1 MEYVDGKTL
10 LIPDDGLGIDQ
21 FFAWFI
27 PLADALSH
35 ALEHGRTHG
44 DLKPA
49 NIMIREDGT
58 PKILDFGLAHIERGE
73 SVPLDSDMPTM
84 TMDSDVPASLTQ
96 GKGFMGTPSYM
107 SPEQIEGGCT

>member
-1 MEYVDGKTL
+1 MPKKKSQLAVSRYICRGLRQNL
-10 LIPDDGLGIDQ
+10 LPPIFLCI
-21 FFAWFI
+21 
-27 PLADALSH
+27 SY
-35 ALEHGRTHG
+35 
-44 DLKPA
+44 
-49 NIMIREDGT
+49 NIMIRQDGT

-107 SPEQIEGGCT
+107 SPEQIEGGT